1 MQACSDVEEVVV
13 FFYNPN
19 IHPRKEYEIRK
30 EENKEYCKRIGVEFV
45 DCDYDVQNWYARM
58 KGEFFYVQLQNILQ
72 SVGFI
77 KCYFLYSAE

>member
-1 MQACSDVEEVVV
+1 MQACSDLEEVVV

-45 DCDYDVQNWYARM
+45 DCDYDVQNWYSRM
-58 KGEFFYVQLQNILQ
+58 KGEFLYVQLQNILQ